1 MKDDIL
7 SSSNINE
14 LEPFLS
20 YGTSCTLLNLRQ
32 LGYHRIITP
41 KAFGGYSIPT
51 GFQIT

>member
-20 YGTSCTLLNLRQ
+20 YGTSCSMLNLHQ
-32 LGYHRIITP
+32 LRKPAKVNANIHSFYKNKTIVI
-41 KAFGGYSIPT
+41 F
-51 GFQIT
+51 